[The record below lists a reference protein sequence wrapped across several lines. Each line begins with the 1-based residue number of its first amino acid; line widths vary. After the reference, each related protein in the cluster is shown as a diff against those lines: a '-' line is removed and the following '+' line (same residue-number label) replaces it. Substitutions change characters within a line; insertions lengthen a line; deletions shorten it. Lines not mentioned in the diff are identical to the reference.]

1 MKKIAN
7 IILAGVIFLFF
18 ACVTVI
24 LFSALSSLTAYINN

>member
-18 ACVTVI
+18 ACLTVI
-24 LFSALSSLTAYINN
+24 IYSALSGIVVDAN

>member
-18 ACVTVI
+18 VCLIVI
-24 LFSALSSLTAYINN
+24 IFSALSGIAVNAN

>member
-18 ACVTVI
+18 TCVTVI
-24 LFSALSSLTAYINN
+24 IFSALSGIVVDANP